1 MKEEKVQR
9 TVEGTSNV
17 EGEADSRRIPQR
29 SALLSTVEPFGLTET
44 EVDAAERNTT
54 KVLCKG

>member
-1 MKEEKVQR
+1 MQR

-44 EVDAAERNTT
+44 EVDAAERTTT

>member
-1 MKEEKVQR
+1 MRRVRRERLTREEFL
-9 TVEGTSNV
+9 
-17 EGEADSRRIPQR
+17 RRG
-29 SALLSTVEPFGLTET
+29 ALLSTVEPFGLTET